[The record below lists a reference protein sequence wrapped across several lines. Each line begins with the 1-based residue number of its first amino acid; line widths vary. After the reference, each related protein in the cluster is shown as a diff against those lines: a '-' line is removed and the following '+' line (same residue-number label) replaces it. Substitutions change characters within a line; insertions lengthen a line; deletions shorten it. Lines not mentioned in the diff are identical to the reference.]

1 MPHYP
6 PVQPNKEAAYV
17 PQQAYAALA
26 LVAFGVFIAADDLT
40 VISTMLPQMIFDFE
54 IPLPAGLD
62 DASWIVSGYLMT
74 HIVAMPL
81 LGRVSDLY
89 GRRLLF
95 IGCMV
100 VFAIGS
106 LLVAQAATLNV
117 LIAARVVQAI
127 GGGGVVPVAMAVVG
141 DQFPPGRRAW
151 ALGLLGAV
159 DTLGWIIGPLY
170 GAFWVRYF
178 TWHWQFYINIPISLL
193 AAAGA
198 WLLLRDVSEP
208 QSGFRLDWGGAV
220 TLSLALVL
228 INVGLA
234 SGGGHAATGPSFDF
248 STANAGPTWPH
259 MTAYL
264 TGGGLALL
272 TFVWLERRAAQ
283 PLIDLRMFRAT
294 NFSMAC
300 LLNFVIGFALI
311 VAMVNVPLFVNAVL
325 ARGATLDDYLK
336 AAAVESGQILSAL
349 TVAMAATSVLG
360 GWICGRLGYRA
371 PIATGLWLMSAG
383 FGLMSDWT
391 PAMAYGAM
399 AWQLA
404 LAGAGFGLVTAP
416 VGAAVIN
423 AVAAEV
429 RGVASGLM
437 LILRLMGM
445 SVGLSSL
452 TAWGL
457 YRFEILSLPYSVAEI
472 GQHLQAITAQ
482 ILTETFL
489 AVAILALVVSVT
501 TLFIQTRE

>member
-1 MPHYP
+1 MPHHP
-6 PVQPNKEAAYV
+6 PAQPNPETAYV
-17 PQQAYAALA
+17 PHQAYAALA
-26 LVAFGVFIAADDLT
+26 LVAFGVFVAADDLT

-62 DASWIVSGYLMT
+62 DASWIVSSYLIT

-89 GRRLLF
+89 GRRILF
-95 IGCMV
+95 IGCMLI
-100 VFAIGS
+100 FAIGS
-106 LLVAQAATLNV
+106 LLVAQASTLNV

-141 DQFPPGRRAW
+141 DLFPPARRAW

-178 TWHWQFYINIPISLL
+178 TWPWQFYINIPISLL
-193 AAAGA
+193 AVIGA
-198 WLLLRDVSEP
+198 WLLLPDDGHSQR
-208 QSGFRLDWGGAV
+208 GHRLDWGGAL

-234 SGGGHAATGPSFDF
+234 SGGGHMATGPSFDF
-248 STANAGPTWPH
+248 AAANPVPTWPK
-259 MTAYL
+259 MMAYL
-264 TGGGLALL
+264 SGGGLALL
-272 TFVWLERRAAQ
+272 IFVWLEHRIAQ

-294 NFSMAC
+294 NFNVAC
-300 LLNFVIGFALI
+300 LLNFVVGLALI
-311 VAMVNVPLFVNAVL
+311 TAMVNVPLFVNAVL
-325 ARGATLDDYLK
+325 ASGSTLDDYLK
-336 AAAVESGQILSAL
+336 AAAVESGQILTAL

-360 GWICGRLGYRA
+360 GWLCSRLGYRTPLA
-371 PIATGLWLMSAG
+371 AGLLLISAG
-383 FGLMSDWT
+383 FGLMNGWS
-391 PAMAYGAM
+391 PAVTYGAM

-416 VGAAVIN
+416 VGTVVIN
-423 AVAAEV
+423 AVVTEV
-429 RGVASGLM
+429 RGIAAGLM

-457 YRFEILSLPYSVAEI
+457 YRFEILSLPYSIAEI

-489 AVAILALVVSVT
+489 AVAILTLGVTVT
-501 TLFIQTRE
+501 TLLIQTKK